1 LSRTGKP
8 EFFYGYI
15 IVIAAFLMMVLG
27 WGTFYSFGV
36 FFESFLAEFGGT
48 RAMTSGAFA
57 AGLLVAGFMGIIAGK
72 LTDRLGSRIVSTACG
87 LFVGLGYLL
96 MSQINAVWQLYLLYG
111 VLIAVGISGFW
122 APLTSTVARWFVERR
137 GLMTGIVVSGIGFGT
152 LVIAPLASRLISAY
166 DWRISYIILGIIT
179 LVLLLGAAQFLKR
192 DPHQIGQLP
201 YSKDKVKQESLV
213 PRARDFS
220 FQEAI
225 RTRQFW
231 MVCAIYFCFGF
242 SLQTAMVHIVPHA
255 IGLGISAVNAA
266 TILAA
271 FGGISIVGR
280 ITMGSASDRL
290 GAKRCL
296 VFALILMSAALFWL
310 QLARELWMFYLFG
323 AIFGFAYGGLSAL
336 QSLATAELFGLS
348 AVGVLVGNFG
358 FSFTIG
364 GAVSP
369 VLSGYIF
376 DVTGSYN
383 LAFLI
388 CAIVALIGCVL
399 ALSLTPPIRLEGKG
413 EFAYE

>member
-1 LSRTGKP
+1 
-8 EFFYGYI
+8 
-15 IVIAAFLMMVLG
+15 
-27 WGTFYSFGV
+27 
-36 FFESFLAEFGGT
+36 
-48 RAMTSGAFA
+48 
-57 AGLLVAGFMGIIAGK
+57 
-72 LTDRLGSRIVSTACG
+72 
-87 LFVGLGYLL
+87 
-96 MSQINAVWQLYLLYG
+96 
-111 VLIAVGISGFW
+111 
-122 APLTSTVARWFVERR
+122 
-137 GLMTGIVVSGIGFGT
+137 MTGIVVSGIGFGT

-255 IGLGISAVNAA
+255 TGLGISAVNAA